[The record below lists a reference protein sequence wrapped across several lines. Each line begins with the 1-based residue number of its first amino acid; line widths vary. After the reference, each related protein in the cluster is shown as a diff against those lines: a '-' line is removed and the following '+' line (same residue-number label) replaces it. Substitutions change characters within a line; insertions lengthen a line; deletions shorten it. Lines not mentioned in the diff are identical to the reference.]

1 MDVASLNIPH
11 KQYGHSRN
19 RKLSTKKLSKS
30 TATHISRGSSS
41 TSILGS
47 QGSPKGASHRK
58 NCVGHV
64 YKFAVSTYSHKI
76 FIPEVQLRST
86 KISRV
91 WRQQTSDWGRPP
103 LRTSPSYCCVSHW
116 VCVCRRKRVSVCTKV
131 VQIIATTTW
140 QLTVT
145 HQQHHWHT
153 RAAQYILGHHT
164 AA

>member
-103 LRTSPSYCCVSHW
+103 PLELLHRTA
-116 VCVCRRKRVSVCTKV
+116 VSVTECVYAGVNALVCARK
-131 VQIIATTTW
+131 W
-140 QLTVT
+140 Y
-145 HQQHHWHT
+145 
-153 RAAQYILGHHT
+153 RSSPRPRDS
-164 AA
+164 